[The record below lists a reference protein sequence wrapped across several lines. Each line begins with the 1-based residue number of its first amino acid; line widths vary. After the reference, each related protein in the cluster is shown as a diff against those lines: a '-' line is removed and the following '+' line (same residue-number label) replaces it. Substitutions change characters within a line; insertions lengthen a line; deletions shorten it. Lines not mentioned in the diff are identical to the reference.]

1 MDYWTE
7 ERTEYLRKLWSDG
20 RSAAEIANELGGI
33 SRSAVCGKVHRLK
46 LSGRGRIAASK
57 GGRKP
62 RSSKKPAAPPPKV
75 VVSVPNEAVVIP
87 ISRSLKLVELTERTC
102 KWPNGDPTTEDFSYC
117 GNTADTSGPYC
128 TYHMRIAYTP
138 VAKRRQ
144 TR

>member
-20 RSAAEIANELGGI
+20 RSAAEIANELGGT

-46 LSGRGRIAASK
+46 LSGRRRAATSK
-57 GGRKP
+57 VRSKT

-75 VVSVPNEAVVIP
+75 VAPKVPNEAVVIP

-128 TYHMRIAYTP
+128 TYHMRIAYPP
-138 VAKRRQ
+138 VAKRR
-144 TR
+144 